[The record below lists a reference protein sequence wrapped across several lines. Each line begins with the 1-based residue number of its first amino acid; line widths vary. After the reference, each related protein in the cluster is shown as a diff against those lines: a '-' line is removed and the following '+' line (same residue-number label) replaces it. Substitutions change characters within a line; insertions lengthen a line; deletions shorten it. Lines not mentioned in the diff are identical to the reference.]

1 MAKWQKGGCM
11 SSEQE
16 WVDKGKPVIQFPVTK
31 EEMLV
36 NRFTWNARMMD
47 LLQERKEALL
57 NELRGVDAQ
66 IQTVTSDLRSLT
78 LDYVNERRRD
88 ESRE

>member
-1 MAKWQKGGCM
+1 M

-16 WVDKGKPVIQFPVTK
+16 WVDKGEPVIQFPVTK

-47 LLQERKEALL
+47 LLQERKEHLL